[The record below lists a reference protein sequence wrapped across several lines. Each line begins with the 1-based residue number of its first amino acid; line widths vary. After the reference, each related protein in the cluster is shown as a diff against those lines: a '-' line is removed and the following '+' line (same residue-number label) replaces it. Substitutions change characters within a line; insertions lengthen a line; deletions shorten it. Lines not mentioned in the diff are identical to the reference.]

1 MIQIS
6 FQIFRLVSIYF
17 KSLHLKPWFK
27 FEYLNQISK
36 FHIWRGPKNLFEFI
50 LFLYPVQNLVWK
62 YLKPFLIWTQTL
74 NQIQENKFLQPF
86 PFILHFGPISIS
98 FSWPKATSGL
108 RPFLYNFSPTGS
120 VTTLVQQACWPANDC
135 ANMET
140 VSSAWKREHKFW
152 FPLSSTSA
160 EAWSGAMSFKWG
172 ERKRSRVA
180 MLGVSG
186 GGWRRAGVATAPTAW
201 RWWLYA
207 LDWGKEKWI
216 DPGGLGWAT
225 RPNGP
230 DDCCE
235 KSKGNW
241 VGSIVFG
248 PKLKERIGN

>member
-1 MIQIS
+1 
-6 FQIFRLVSIYF
+6 
-17 KSLHLKPWFK
+17 
-27 FEYLNQISK
+27 
-36 FHIWRGPKNLFEFI
+36 
-50 LFLYPVQNLVWK
+50 
-62 YLKPFLIWTQTL
+62 
-74 NQIQENKFLQPF
+74 
-86 PFILHFGPISIS
+86 
-98 FSWPKATSGL
+98 
-108 RPFLYNFSPTGS
+108 
-120 VTTLVQQACWPANDC
+120 
-135 ANMET
+135 
-140 VSSAWKREHKFW
+140 
-152 FPLSSTSA
+152 
-160 EAWSGAMSFKWG
+160 
-172 ERKRSRVA
+172 